1 MWCGEEV
8 RGAKDNFKVFGL
20 SPKGRSAITE
30 EVGTVGGG
38 AGSVRGAEDK
48 ELGVRHVS
56 LEMLV

>member
-38 AGSVRGAEDK
+38 GRVCAGS
-48 ELGVRHVS
+48 
-56 LEMLV
+56 